1 MFTIKTIGVDL
12 AKNVFSIHS
21 VDAYGKCVLRKT
33 VKRNKLLDTFAKL
46 PPCLIGMEACS
57 GAHHWAREL
66 LKLGHNPKIM
76 ASKFVIP
83 YRQNE
88 KNDANDAEAICEAV
102 SRPKTRFVSIKS
114 EEQQAVLC
122 LHRIRQGLIKTRT
135 ATINQLRG
143 LLSEFGIVMPQG
155 RYSAQNT
162 IGSVLEDAE
171 NGLPILARELLQDL
185 SNKIQNLNLEVLH
198 YDRRVSAL
206 VREMASAKTLMDIP
220 GVGEHS
226 ASAIVATVNDAKQ
239 FGSSRQFAAWIGLV
253 PRQHSTGGHVHL
265 GRISKRG
272 EKHIRTLLIH
282 GARAVIARCK
292 EKTDHNSIWLNQLV
306 ERRGY
311 KRAAVALAAKNA
323 RIIWALLTT
332 GKEYK
337 INYVNG

>member
-1 MFTIKTIGVDL
+1 MSTIQTIGIDL
-12 AKNVFSIHS
+12 AKNVFSIHG

-33 VKRNKLLDTFAKL
+33 VKRNKLLGTFADL
-46 PPCLIGMEACS
+46 PPCIVGMEACS
-57 GAHHWAREL
+57 GAHHWSREL
-66 LKLGHNPKIM
+66 KKLGHTPKIM

-83 YRQNE
+83 YRQSE

-102 SRPKTRFVSIKS
+102 SRPKTRFVSVKS

-122 LHRIRQGLIKTRT
+122 LHRIRASLVKNRT

-143 LLSEFGIVMPQG
+143 LLSEFGIIIPQG
-155 RYSAQNT
+155 RYPLQKMVPD
-162 IGSVLEDAE
+162 ILEDAE
-171 NGLPILARELLQDL
+171 NGIPFLARELLSDL
-185 SNKIQNLNLEVLH
+185 LNNIRHLNEEILR
-198 YDRRVSAL
+198 YDRKVYHLSK
-206 VREMASAKTLMDIP
+206 EMDQAAKLMAVP

-226 ASAIVATVNDAKQ
+226 ATAIVATVSDGKQ
-239 FGSSRQFAAWIGLV
+239 FGTSRQFAAWIGLV
-253 PRQHSTGGHVHL
+253 PRQYSTGGHVHL

-282 GARAVIARCK
+282 GARAVIARSK
-292 EKTDHNSIWLNQLV
+292 EKTDRNSLWIQQLV

-332 GKEYK
+332 DNEYNA
-337 INYVNG
+337 NYISG

>member
-1 MFTIKTIGVDL
+1 MSTIQTIGVDL
-12 AKNVFSIHS
+12 AKNVFSIHG
-21 VDAYGKCVLRKT
+21 VNAYGKCVLRKT
-33 VKRNKLLDTFAKL
+33 VKRNKLLETFAKL
-46 PPCLIGMEACS
+46 PPCLIIMEACS

-66 LKLGHNPKIM
+66 LKLGHNPPIM

-114 EEQQAVLC
+114 EEQQAMLY
-122 LHRIRQGLIKTRT
+122 LHRIRQGLIRTRT

-171 NGLPILARELLQDL
+171 NGLPILARQLLQDL
-185 SNKIQNLNLEVLH
+185 SNKIQDINLEVLH
-198 YDRRVSAL
+198 YDRRVSSL
-206 VREMASAKTLMDIP
+206 VRGMASAKALMDIL

-226 ASAIVATVNDAKQ
+226 ANAIVATVNDA
-239 FGSSRQFAAWIGLV
+239 SQFAAWIGLV
-253 PRQHSTGGHVHL
+253 PRQYSTGGYVHL
-265 GRISKRG
+265 GNISKRG
-272 EKHIRTLLIH
+272 EKHIRTLFIH

-292 EKTDHNSIWLNQLV
+292 EKTDRNSIWLNQLV
-306 ERRGY
+306 E
-311 KRAAVALAAKNA
+311 
-323 RIIWALLTT
+323 
-332 GKEYK
+332 
-337 INYVNG
+337 